1 MSRNNNHFNFTADGK
16 KLFQYDNNSLIKV
29 VIMTMIKFKRK
40 NLFHLFFSFCYF
52 HINFFVQKIAFKNSD
67 EFSLILPF

>member
-40 NLFHLFFSFCYF
+40 TFTCFLILLFSQIFFRSKNCVYY
-52 HINFFVQKIAFKNSD
+52 KNSD
-67 EFSLILPF
+67 EFR